1 MKRMPE
7 VGKGGCG
14 GALRAVLCGMTLAMS
29 WPAAGGDAARGK
41 EISTTCAACHGAD
54 GNSTTA
60 EFPRIAGQHE
70 DYLRQALADYKAG
83 KRRNPIMAAQV
94 ENLSK
99 RDIADLAAWFAGQ
112 RGLYIKR

>member
-1 MKRMPE
+1 MSAWLSLRQAETGLRM
-7 VGKGGCG
+7 C
-14 GALRAVLCGMTLAMS
+14 ACAVLMLVIQ
-29 WPAAGGDAARGK
+29 PATAGDAARGK
-41 EISTTCAACHGAD
+41 EISTTCAACHAAD

-70 DYLRQALADYKAG
+70 DYLRQALSDYKAG

-99 RDIADLAAWFAGQ
+99 RDIADLAAWFASQ
-112 RGLYIKR
+112 QGLYIKR